1 MISTA
6 SRFNVH
12 RSFTDPS
19 ALRAP
24 SPSPDVRLGSL
35 TLMRHKMTFS
45 HFSKGFIRP
54 NLGEESECGLLA
66 VSEFQVSADIPPLS
80 RDTARRV
87 RNIHDINLCI
97 GGHGM
102 PCPYKPMCVIC
113 YLLSVL
119 CHP

>member
-54 NLGEESECGLLA
+54 NLGEERRSG
-66 VSEFQVSADIPPLS
+66 FQISGFRSSVHRFPLPAS
-80 RDTARRV
+80 RFIV
-87 RNIHDINLCI
+87 L
-97 GGHGM
+97 
-102 PCPYKPMCVIC
+102 Y
-113 YLLSVL
+113 YLQK
-119 CHP
+119 